1 MINFQGFAKVYWLT
15 GVEVGPSPYTSEITG
30 AYVTYSGKRLVMY
43 QSMQLFQGKIKQS
56 AMKGPRNT
64 LKRCE

>member
-1 MINFQGFAKVYWLT
+1 MQTNKKFLLKVVFYMINFQGFAKVYWLT

-43 QSMQLFQGKIKQS
+43 
-56 AMKGPRNT
+56 
-64 LKRCE
+64 